1 MADPTE
7 TPPESTPKVI
17 HCGVC
22 ESVIFPDGTAKKV
35 SPRFKELTEA
45 ETSNFEMVRSLESQV
60 KSLKEELE
68 EAKKPKNVPSDRPVH
83 TGMTFGLTREEIR
96 KGGR

>member
-7 TPPESTPKVI
+7 APPESTPKVI

-35 SPRFKELTEA
+35 SARYKELTEA
-45 ETSNFEMVRSLESQV
+45 ETNNFEMVRSLESEV
-60 KSLKEELE
+60 KSLKAELV
-68 EAKKPKNVPSDRPVH
+68 EARKPAASEAPPKSGIYF
-83 TGMTFGLTREEIR
+83 GMSREEIR
-96 KGGR
+96 KGGH